1 MATLKQMCEAGMMM
15 QLLEQKVK
23 ENESINFDT
32 RIYLAD
38 KLDDAF
44 FNIQADISLAVAEGI
59 GFMGED
65 GDEDA

>member
-23 ENESINFDT
+23 ENESNNFDT

-44 FNIQADISLAVAEGI
+44 FNI
-59 GFMGED
+59 
-65 GDEDA
+65 

>member
-1 MATLKQMCEAGMMM
+1 MATLKEMCEAGMIMKV
-15 QLLEQKVK
+15 LEERVK
-23 ENESINFDT
+23 TNESINFDT

-59 GFMGED
+59 GFVRED
-65 GDEDA
+65 GDDDA

>member
-15 QLLEQKVK
+15 QLIEQKVK

-38 KLDDAF
+38 KLNDAF

-59 GFMGED
+59 GFVGEG
-65 GDEDA
+65 GDDDA